1 MTRFR
6 LSHPAQADLGNILAT
21 SMNRWGADAKR
32 RYAALIAKAFRKAAT
47 NPEGPTTHDRA
58 DLRPGIRSMH
68 IRLASAGEAGE
79 KVRKPVHI
87 LYYRIAAPGMI
98 EIVRVLHERSDPGR
112 HLDEKPDLP

>member
-1 MTRFR
+1 MARFR
-6 LSHPAQADLGNILAT
+6 LSGPAQADLANILWT
-21 SMNRWGADAKR
+21 SAQRWGKDAER
-32 RYAALIAKAFRKAAT
+32 RYAALLAAAIRKAASDT
-47 NPEGPTTHDRA
+47 EGLLTRDRSELA
-58 DLRPGIRSMH
+58 PGVRSLH
-68 IRLASAGEAGE
+68 IRLAGAGAPGT